1 MKAILCHDYGPPDS
15 LTLGELPDPEAGPGK
30 AVIEIHAAGA
40 NFVDALCIQG
50 TYQIKPPL
58 PFIPGMELAGVVRA
72 VGEGVSNVASGDRVA
87 CLAGIGGAF
96 AEQIAVRAD
105 RLVRIPDTMDFD
117 TGAGFSLTYCTSLYA
132 LENRGHIAAGDTLL
146 VLGAAGGVGLAA
158 VDLGKALGARVIAAA
173 SSDEKLAKCREFGAD
188 AVINYDKEDLK
199 ARVKELT
206 GGAGVDLVYDP
217 VGGDYSETALRT
229 MGWNGRFLVI
239 GFANGAIPRIPI
251 NLTLL
256 KGCEIVGVD
265 WGQFGARFPTETAP
279 VLDRVMQLFEQ
290 GKINPCVTQRY
301 SFEDAPRALNDL
313 LGRKVV
319 GKAVIRIRD

>member
-1 MKAILCHDYGPPDS
+1 MKAILCHDYGAPDS
-15 LTLGELPDPEAGPGK
+15 LVLGELPDPEAGPGK
-30 AVIEIHAAGA
+30 AVIDIHVAGA

-58 PFIPGMELAGVVRA
+58 PFVPGMELAGVVRA
-72 VGEGVSNVASGDRVA
+72 VGDGVSNVLPGDRVA

-96 AEQIAVRAD
+96 AERIAVKAD
-105 RLVRIPDTMDFD
+105 RLVKIPDKMDFD

-132 LENRGHIAAGDTLL
+132 LENRGHIAAGENLL

-188 AVINYDKEDLK
+188 ALINYDSEDLK

-206 GGAGVDLVYDP
+206 AGGGVDLVYDP
-217 VGGDYSETALRT
+217 VGGNYSEIALRT

-239 GFANGAIPRIPI
+239 GFANGEIPRIPI

-265 WGQFGARFPTETAP
+265 WGQFGARFPAETAP
-279 VLDRVMQLFEQ
+279 VLERVMQLFEQ

-301 SFEDAPRALNDL
+301 SFADAPRALNDL
-313 LGRKVV
+313 LARKVV